1 MAILE
6 FGEKKLM
13 ILHWFICTKIKKQL
27 NTNNVI
33 KMKNKNVVF
42 SIIIPENLQKIFV
55 NNQKPE

>member
-27 NTNNVI
+27 NTNNVK
-33 KMKNKNVVF
+33 KMK
-42 SIIIPENLQKIFV
+42 KI
-55 NNQKPE
+55 KL